1 LSFPPWTQYSLD
13 LGPIQTSAERP
24 TLAGGMQQP
33 DDTMDAHNERGV
45 FLGLVA

>member
-1 LSFPPWTQYSLD
+1 
-13 LGPIQTSAERP
+13 
-24 TLAGGMQQP
+24 MQQP